1 MILTRDEI
9 LKEVMEGNIVI
20 SPFNQNNVGPA
31 SIDLTLGNQFRIFKK
46 AKIDLK
52 NVNYKKITKLVK
64 KNKITIK
71 PGQLILGITKEKI
84 KLANNLAGN
93 LEGRSRY
100 ARVGLLV
107 HISSNF
113 IHPGINN
120 KQILEIRN
128 DSNSE
133 ITLYSGLKI
142 CQLIINEVK
151 GQAIYKGKFKD
162 QDSL

>member
-9 LKEVMEGNIVI
+9 LKEVTEGNIVI
-20 SPFNQNNVGPA
+20 TPFNPNNVGPA

-52 NVNYKKITKLVK
+52 NVNYKKITKLVR

-100 ARVGLLV
+100 ARLGLLV

-113 IHPGINN
+113 VHPGVNN

-151 GQAIYKGKFKD
+151 GQAMYKGKFRD

>member
-20 SPFNQNNVGPA
+20 SPFNPNNVGPA

-52 NVNYKKITKLVK
+52 NVNYKKITKLVR

-100 ARVGLLV
+100 ARIGLLV

-113 IHPGINN
+113 IHPGVNN

-128 DSNSE
+128 DSNSGV
-133 ITLYSGLKI
+133 TLYSGLKI

-151 GQAIYKGKFKD
+151 GQAMYKGKFKD

>member
-9 LKEVMEGNIVI
+9 LKEIMEGNIVI
-20 SPFNQNNVGPA
+20 NPFNPNSVGPA
-31 SIDLTLGNQFRIFKK
+31 SIDLTLDNQFRIFKK
-46 AKIDLK
+46 GKIDLK
-52 NVNYKKITKLVK
+52 NFNYKKITKLVR

-84 KLANNLAGN
+84 KLADNLAGN

-113 IHPGINN
+113 IHPGVNN

-133 ITLYSGLKI
+133 VTLYAGLKI

-151 GQAIYKGKFKD
+151 GQAMYKGKFRD

>member
-9 LKEVMEGNIVI
+9 LKEIMEGNIVI
-20 SPFNQNNVGPA
+20 NPFNPNSVGPA
-31 SIDLTLGNQFRIFKK
+31 SIDLTLDNQFRIFKK
-46 AKIDLK
+46 GKIDLK
-52 NVNYKKITKLVK
+52 NFNYKKITKLVR

-84 KLANNLAGN
+84 KLADNLAGN

-100 ARVGLLV
+100 ARLGLLV

-113 IHPGINN
+113 VHPGVNN

-151 GQAIYKGKFKD
+151 GQAMYKGKFRD

>member
-9 LKEVMEGNIVI
+9 LKEVTEGNIVI
-20 SPFNQNNVGPA
+20 TPFNPNNVGPA

-46 AKIDLK
+46 GKIDLK
-52 NVNYKKITKLVK
+52 NFNYKKITKLVR

-100 ARVGLLV
+100 ARLGLLV

-113 IHPGINN
+113 VHPGVNN

-151 GQAIYKGKFKD
+151 GQAMYKGKFRD

>member
-9 LKEVMEGNIVI
+9 LKEIMEGNIVI
-20 SPFNQNNVGPA
+20 NPFNPNSVGPA
-31 SIDLTLGNQFRIFKK
+31 SIDLTLDNQFRIFKK

-100 ARVGLLV
+100 ARLGLLV

-113 IHPGINN
+113 VHPGVNN

-151 GQAIYKGKFKD
+151 GQAMYKGKFRD

>member
-20 SPFNQNNVGPA
+20 TPFNPNNVGPA

-46 AKIDLK
+46 SKIDLK
-52 NVNYKKITKLVK
+52 SVNYKKITKLVR

-100 ARVGLLV
+100 ARLGLLV

-113 IHPGINN
+113 IHPGVNN

-133 ITLYSGLKI
+133 VTLYAGLKI